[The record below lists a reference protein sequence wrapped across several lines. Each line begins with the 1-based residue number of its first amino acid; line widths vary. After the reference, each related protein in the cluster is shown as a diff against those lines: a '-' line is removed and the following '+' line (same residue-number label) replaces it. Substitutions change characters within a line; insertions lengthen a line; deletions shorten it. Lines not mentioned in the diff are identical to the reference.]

1 VSVSCEG
8 FESPQDPYILPGS
21 CSLGYTLT
29 RTAPAAA
36 ARKKPAPAQPAA
48 AAASAAAA
56 AAKEEAPQQ
65 LTDFHISS
73 PATGRHSLPSSRT
86 LSLLPSTRTLGFG
99 GIGLV
104 LLLMRYVKQRQRQQ
118 RRSTAAVPTAS
129 APPAEQREEDS
140 APLMLAHAAAVPLD
154 RLEDGR
160 YLPMAQ
166 AVVIGDGESRF
177 RGASPPPV
185 GFLELL

>member
-1 VSVSCEG
+1 VSCEG
-8 FESPQDPYILPGS
+8 FESPEDSYILPGS
-21 CSLGYTLT
+21 CSLNYTLN
-29 RTAPAAA
+29 RSAPAGA
-36 ARKKPAPAQPAA
+36 ARKKPAPAKP
-48 AAASAAAA
+48 AAA
-56 AAKEEAPQQ
+56 AAKEDEPQQ

-86 LSLLPSTRTLGFG
+86 LPLLPSMHTVGFA

-104 LLLMRYVKQRQRQQ
+104 LLLMRYVKQRQR
-118 RRSTAAVPTAS
+118 RHRSTAAATMLPAS
-129 APPAEQREEDS
+129 APPAEQQDDSS

-160 YLPMAQ
+160 YFPMAQ
-166 AVVIGDGESRF
+166 AVVIEGDAVSQF

-185 GFLELL
+185 R

>member
-21 CSLGYTLT
+21 CSLSYTLNRST
-29 RTAPAAA
+29 PAAA
-36 ARKKPAPAQPAA
+36 ARKKPAPAKP
-48 AAASAAAA
+48 AAA
-56 AAKEEAPQQ
+56 AAKEDEPQQ

-86 LSLLPSTRTLGFG
+86 LSLLPSTQTLGFC

-104 LLLMRYVKQRQRQQ
+104 LLLMRYVKQRQR
-118 RRSTAAVPTAS
+118 RHRSTAAATMQTAS
-129 APPAEQREEDS
+129 APSAEQQDS
-140 APLMLAHAAAVPLD
+140 APLLLAHAAAVPLD

-166 AVVIGDGESRF
+166 AVVMDSGESQF

-185 GFLELL
+185 RCFL